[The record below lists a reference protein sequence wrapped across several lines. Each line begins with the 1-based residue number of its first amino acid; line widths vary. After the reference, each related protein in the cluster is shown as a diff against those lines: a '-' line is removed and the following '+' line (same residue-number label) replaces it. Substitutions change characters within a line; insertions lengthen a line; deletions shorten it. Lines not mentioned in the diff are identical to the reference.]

1 MANIF
6 GDIIAVLGLHVHTI
20 DHLEITDTSTQVVFT
35 ILVSYVILCLWY
47 YSRKALWFVE
57 VVPYSHKRLKDF
69 FLFTGEPVLS
79 RQHLFSHSLGVEESF
94 YFYCCRCV
102 LSRLTVLK
110 GYDNPEYRVF
120 TEHSFCSTIGNPVL
134 ISGQ

>member
-57 VVPYSHKRLKDF
+57 VVPYSHKTLKDF